1 MISDEEAGT
10 EQGGAIGA
18 KVRVLRSLVLLVLF
32 PIILLMN
39 ACSLVFT
46 EQRDVAS
53 SGMLTAKVILLNPGA
68 MSDYTGTIWI
78 LPRYLPNVW
87 PLDLLVGCRALIF
100 ESDPRI
106 ALTWEGSTLAIEHDR
121 FTSPAIGPDS
131 CYGRTVTLRE
141 RTG

>member
-1 MISDEEAGT
+1 MISGEETGT
-10 EQGGAIGA
+10 EQGGTIGT
-18 KVRVLRSLVLLVLF
+18 KVRVLRSLVLFVLF

-68 MSDYTGTIWI
+68 MSDYTGTVWI

-87 PLDLLVGCRALIF
+87 LLDLLVGCRALTF

-106 ALTWEGSTLAIEHDR
+106 ALTWEGSTLAIDHDP
-121 FTSPAIGPDS
+121 FVSPVSKRDR
-131 CYGRTVTLRE
+131 CYGHLITLRE
-141 RTG
+141 RPA